1 MALAVVRLFST
12 ALKFSDTHIY
22 NTVAK
27 SLLVQMHQMKYE
39 CNIQGTAHNGIL
51 LCNSIYCNMSRLK
64 VFLHYVRKMFV
75 NDYQVLTYPRGNKQ
89 LLFN

>member
-1 MALAVVRLFST
+1 MASAVVQLFSN
-12 ALKFSDTHIY
+12 ALKFSDIHIY
-22 NTVAK
+22 NTAAK
-27 SLLVQMHQMKYE
+27 SLLLQMHE

-75 NDYQVLTYPRGNKQ
+75 NDYQVFTYTRGNKQ
-89 LLFN
+89 FLFH